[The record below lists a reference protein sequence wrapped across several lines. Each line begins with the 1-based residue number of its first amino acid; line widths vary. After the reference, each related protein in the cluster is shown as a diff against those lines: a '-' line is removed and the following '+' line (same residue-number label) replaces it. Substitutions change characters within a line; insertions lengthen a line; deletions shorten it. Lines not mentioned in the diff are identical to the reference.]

1 MAPNKAVRTMIK
13 IKAKVN
19 TTAAIEKIIARRA
32 INNVN
37 ILAMIEA
44 PQIAIVTPAIIN
56 KTKVIIFLP
65 RK

>member
-1 MAPNKAVRTMIK
+1 MAPTKAVRTMIK

-32 INNVN
+32 KNNAN
-37 ILAMIEA
+37 ILAMIEVQ
-44 PQIAIVTPAIIN
+44 QIAIVTPAIIN

>member
-1 MAPNKAVRTMIK
+1 MIK
-13 IKAKVN
+13 TKAKVN
-19 TTAAIEKIIARRA
+19 NIAAIQKIKARRA
-32 INNVN
+32 KNNAK